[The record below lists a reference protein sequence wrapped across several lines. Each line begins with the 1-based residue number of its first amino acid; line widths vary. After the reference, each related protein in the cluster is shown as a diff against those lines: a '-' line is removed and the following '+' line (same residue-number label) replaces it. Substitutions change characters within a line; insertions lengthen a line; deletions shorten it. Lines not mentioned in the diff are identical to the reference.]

1 MPVAQITV
9 IPIGAPGSP
18 SLSSYV
24 AELHRFL
31 SQVEGIKY
39 QLTPMSTIIEGN
51 LDVLFEVFR
60 RMHELPFKKGALRVV
75 TTISIDERVDK
86 KVTIE
91 GKLAAV
97 QQKLAEGGEG
107 GE

>member
-24 AELHRFL
+24 ADLHRFL

-39 QLTPMSTIIEGN
+39 QLTPMSTIIEGE

-75 TTISIDERVDK
+75 TTISIDERIDK
-86 KVTIE
+86 KVTME
-91 GKLAAV
+91 GKMASV
-97 QQKLAEGGEG
+97 QRKLAERGEEG
-107 GE
+107 P